1 MIKLTIKIIVK
12 LSGKGKWGGASLKS
26 GGCQREAMAGGKIG
40 LAPAVMKTSSYSM
53 RVARSSFSSG

>member
-26 GGCQREAMAGGKIG
+26 GGCQREAMAGGR
-40 LAPAVMKTSSYSM
+40 LASP
-53 RVARSSFSSG
+53 RQL